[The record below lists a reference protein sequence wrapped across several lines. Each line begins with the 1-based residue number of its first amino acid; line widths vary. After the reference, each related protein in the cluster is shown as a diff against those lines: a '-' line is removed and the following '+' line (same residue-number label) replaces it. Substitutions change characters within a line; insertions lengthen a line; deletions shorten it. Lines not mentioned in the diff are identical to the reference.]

1 MNYLEW
7 EQKWMGVVG
16 SLESANMTDE
26 QKMEAVLVLGRY
38 EPWRQK
44 PEDFARGAT
53 ELFATEARRV
63 ATLAQQ
69 KFALWAITIPTEAEQ
84 YVSMLAFSGYH
95 ARVSTRS
102 AYKEF
107 IFVRV
112 GPGQKE
118 IERGKI
124 IENWRQGGMD
134 YACIINTDWMY
145 CDQAEWHRRMGG
157 ASPVTENSK

>member
-1 MNYLEW
+1 MNYLAW
-7 EQKWMGVVG
+7 EKKWRGIVAALDNPKLTDDEKAVAI
-16 SLESANMTDE
+16 LE
-26 QKMEAVLVLGRY
+26 LY
-38 EPWRQK
+38 EPWRES
-44 PEDFARGAT
+44 PERFAYPVET
-53 ELFATEARRV
+53 PFANEIRRL

-69 KFALWAITIPTEAEQ
+69 KFALWAVTIPAEAEQ
-84 YVSMLAFSGYH
+84 YISMLAFSGYH

-112 GPGQKE
+112 GPSQKE

-134 YACIINTDWMY
+134 YAYIINTDWMY
-145 CDQAEWHRRMGG
+145 CDQSEWHRRMGG
-157 ASPVTENSK
+157 VSPIAENPK